1 MDFREENNNNDF
13 VNDSVITKK
22 VLQVIVRS
30 TTELQKLINKIL
42 DVAKNGIQPL
52 KANNKSCT

>member
-42 DVAKNGIQPL
+42 DVAKNGSQPL